1 MPVENSVFY
10 PRKYKINS
18 ICIFNI
24 SLGFFPFFFLISVG
38 GFFQVYSHW
47 KSSWRNP
54 RTVSVKTTSTKIQ
67 LTKSNTISGD
77 FFFMEYRTV
86 RIYRKG
92 NKPKE
97 KFEIFIS
104 RNLPPLICFPLCSFY
119 RVRPFIFL
127 SITGMSICQKHKEIS
142 LKILFV

>member
-1 MPVENSVFY
+1 MSPKRQNKFSSHLQHL
-10 PRKYKINS
+10 PGLLS
-18 ICIFNI
+18 
-24 SLGFFPFFFLISVG
+24 FFFFDIRWWIFPG
-38 GFFQVYSHW
+38 GFSL
-47 KSSWRNP
+47 KILLTEST
-54 RTVSVKTTSTKIQ
+54 TVSVKTTSTKIH

-92 NKPKE
+92 KK
-97 KFEIFIS
+97 
-104 RNLPPLICFPLCSFY
+104 NLPSLICFPLCSFY